1 MNGER
6 KTALHHTDLENDMLL
21 NTDEESLAS
30 SAEKGKQSAGTIIT
44 QEHALRESDESS
56 VDAAETQPYTP
67 KAAFSSGSH
76 QEERGRD
83 CSSNQKK
90 IPTNPV
96 VHTPKI
102 EAVRNTSG
110 DYVCPVCDDVTDSPH
125 AFTLHIRQH
134 NPTDHSHTC
143 RLCGKTLSSA
153 SSLDR
158 HMLVHS
164 GERPFKCSVCGMAF
178 TTNGNMHRHMRTHAS
193 PDDGSSPK
201 ATAKCKP
208 SVDVDTPPQSP
219 KESGSTDEFH
229 DAEDLNCPVCG
240 KAFLC
245 RSGLVSHMGTHPND
259 PIRCKKCCEVAANY
273 TVYIDHHC
281 NGIPVRKNEEDVAL
295 SRDDA
300 APLAGFHDLTFVDFS
315 MGKFSLIA
323 KSLCESKIRR
333 PSSAFHV
340 FECEICKR
348 AFPCSS
354 ALRLHVLSHSGNRG
368 TFCPSC
374 SCNFTSPSFL
384 KMHQL
389 KHRKAEQC
397 HGDHRQRKEGSFCNK
412 EDFLALFELQTNKT
426 DQSVRE
432 VTAWPQVKE
441 EHFENYAYF
450 TNGPNKSGEK
460 ECGSQDFA
468 DIQSIISVTS
478 KAPLAATSPGQTAAS
493 PRPESPRIADSA
505 AASPDVTQGKG
516 EESSPGEGNQQ
527 LFTCKLCKMSF
538 RSPGVLKKHGQLHTH
553 GMTPYA
559 CNVCSYTSMDKST
572 LVRHLRTHNGE
583 RPFQCAICKYAFT
596 TKANCERHVR
606 KRHKKMTKGEI
617 RSAMQYNPH
626 MAEPLRASEAAA
638 PPEVGSMETICK
650 YCNVDFK
657 FNRVLRHH
665 LRSLHN
671 SCSRK
676 PFCCNICKLGFS
688 TKNNCIRHALKQHPE
703 MKDKLAEVVSAKP
716 VARGEPLDGSVAQE
730 NLTSGIQ
737 QDEQVSEAPS
747 EPPSPLSPATVT
759 LSSPQEIEILEES
772 MDLSSSVGGTSPH
785 NAEPL
790 NLTTKSP
797 REPFTDRSDNLGSDE
812 RVTAAKSLVS
822 LSELPPPQEEPLDLA
837 VHALDLSR
845 RSLGSCSS
853 PGSSDCDSPNTSTSP
868 TYVHHSS
875 PGSSHVPPRT
885 PPLGR
890 PPIGGGHSPRS
901 GDASEPS
908 PTKVNDDVYKM
919 TFRMVNEK
927 LSPKNQRS
935 FSCVYCSAGFTL
947 KSNMERHIKRKH
959 PEFARPTRSRNFIPT
974 LSTPGVSKPF
984 PSTLSDETRTALR
997 VVLNSKV
1004 HRTTDM
1010 SEGSSL
1016 VVHQEIKDDSKE
1028 AQDLSGRSSEDMS
1041 DAAESLADLA
1051 SVSSVISTANSQVFQ
1066 KYLLSEKHVAEED
1079 EQETCHTETGKN
1091 DNTSSLGDSKEKKRS
1106 SYADSPNS
1114 VSCPF
1119 CSRRFPWTSSLRRH
1133 ILTHTGQKPYKCE
1146 RCPIWFTTKSNCERH
1161 YARKHGSGGDPTSR
1175 CVPDRPFKC
1184 NVCPSSTF
1192 STRGNLRK
1200 HYYLKHWP
1208 HRRTSDSTE
1217 YSPEQTNSD
1226 SAETMDDSTEKNT
1239 ENGDCSEVVR
1249 FHCPCCE
1256 RMFSTVQELEEH
1268 IGTTVNTPYQCH
1280 LCSAAHIKRQDC
1292 LEHLRKQHGNENAFL
1307 GSCGLVDHDTDVA
1320 IAHGVGKNGP
1330 YSDQEHPMAF
1340 KLSNYAERKVTC
1352 AVCLRRFSSIEE
1364 LKRHVTGVHVEGKP
1378 CDAFSEFSEE
1388 QMEIQEIE
1396 LPNSSDEEKDTSV
1409 LCSPS
1414 FQSEREKA
1422 FAAAQDGGDTS
1433 QKDCSLHRRMPTS
1446 RDNSDLIQN
1455 LLGIRDSKIIDEML
1469 TSADS
1474 AARLLGVKQV

>member
-1 MNGER
+1 MNGEEKR
-6 KTALHHTDLENDMLL
+6 ETHPEKLEDDKVPITEDSSSSNL
-21 NTDEESLAS
+21 DEESHATKIALHEDTDENS
-30 SAEKGKQSAGTIIT
+30 ST
-44 QEHALRESDESS
+44 HAKTEFSGDTYSEDNIRDSS
-56 VDAAETQPYTP
+56 LSHKKDTTVVQP
-67 KAAFSSGSH
+67 S
-76 QEERGRD
+76 
-83 CSSNQKK
+83 
-90 IPTNPV
+90 
-96 VHTPKI
+96 KI
-102 EAVRNTSG
+102 EAVRNPSG
-110 DYVCPVCDDVTDSPH
+110 DYVCPVCNDATDSPH

-164 GERPFKCSVCGMAF
+164 GERPFKCIVCGMAF

-193 PDDGSSPK
+193 PDDSSSPK
-201 ATAKCKP
+201 TTPKCRP

-219 KESGSTDEFH
+219 KESGSADEYH
-229 DAEDLNCPVCG
+229 DAEDLSCPVCG
-240 KAFLC
+240 KGFLC
-245 RSGLVSHMGTHPND
+245 RSGLVTHMGTHPND
-259 PIRCKKCCEVAANY
+259 PIQCKKCCEVAANY
-273 TVYIDHHC
+273 TVYIGHRC
-281 NGIPVRKNEEDVAL
+281 NGISARRSGQGASLV
-295 SRDDA
+295 RDDA
-300 APLAGFHDLTFVDFS
+300 TPLAGFHDLTFVDFS

-323 KSLCESKIRR
+323 KSLCESKVRR

-340 FECEICKR
+340 FECELCKR

-374 SCNFTSPSFL
+374 SCDFSSPSFL
-384 KMHQL
+384 ELHQL
-389 KHRKAEQC
+389 RHRKAEQC
-397 HGDHRQRKEGSFCNK
+397 HGDYWQKEHDSYCNK
-412 EDFLALFELQTNKT
+412 EDFLALLELQTNK
-426 DQSVRE
+426 SSLCE
-432 VTAWPQVKE
+432 VAAWPYLRE

-450 TNGPNKSGEK
+450 TNGHNESVEK
-460 ECGSQDFA
+460 ESGSQDFA

-478 KAPLAATSPGQTAAS
+478 KAPLAATSPGQSRAS
-493 PRPESPRIADSA
+493 PRPGSPLIADSA
-505 AASPDVTQGKG
+505 SASPEITNSKG
-516 EESSPGEGNQQ
+516 EESSPSEENQQ

-538 RSPGVLKKHGQLHTH
+538 RSLGVLKKHGQLHTH

-617 RSAMQYNPH
+617 RNAMQYNPH
-626 MAEPLRASEAAA
+626 MSEPPRVTETA
-638 PPEVGSMETICK
+638 PAEVGCMETICK

-716 VARGEPLDGSVAQE
+716 VAHNEVSDDSSSKQE
-730 NLTSGIQ
+730 QSHTH
-737 QDEQVSEAPS
+737 QDHEVLS
-747 EPPSPLSPATVT
+747 EPSSPLSHATET
-759 LSSPQEIEILEES
+759 PNSPEDMEILEEECINLSNS
-772 MDLSSSVGGTSPH
+772 MNGSSSQDS
-785 NAEPL
+785 EPL
-790 NLTTKSP
+790 NLTT
-797 REPFTDRSDNLGSDE
+797 RSLKGPSYDSSDTSGTDE

-845 RSLGSCSS
+845 KSFSNSGSPRSSLCG
-853 PGSSDCDSPNTSTSP
+853 SPNSNCVLCP
-868 TYVHHSS
+868 C
-875 PGSSHVPPRT
+875 PGSSHLSPRT

-890 PPIGGGHSPRS
+890 PPVDGAHSPRTIDITES
-901 GDASEPS
+901 S
-908 PTKVNDDVYKM
+908 PNKVQDDVYKM

-935 FSCVYCSAGFTL
+935 FSCMYCSAGFTL

-984 PSTLSDETRTALR
+984 SSALSDETRTALR

-1004 HRTTDM
+1004 NKTTDAAE
-1010 SEGSSL
+1010 STSIIIPQDNKDECK
-1016 VVHQEIKDDSKE
+1016 EI
-1028 AQDLSGRSSEDMS
+1028 QDLSGRSSEDTS
-1041 DAAESLADLA
+1041 DATESSADLA
-1051 SVSSVISTANSQVFQ
+1051 SVSALISTANSQGFQ
-1066 KYLLSEKHVAEED
+1066 KYLLSEKPPAEGD
-1079 EQETCHTETGKN
+1079 EQAEATEANKIENSVPTGE
-1091 DNTSSLGDSKEKKRS
+1091 SKEKKRS

-1119 CSRRFPWTSSLRRH
+1119 CSRKFPWTSSLRRH

-1161 YARKHGSGGDPTSR
+1161 YARKHGQGEDPTARS
-1175 CVPDRPFKC
+1175 VPDRPFKC
-1184 NVCPSSTF
+1184 NMCPSSTF

-1208 HRRTSDSTE
+1208 NRRLGEGTE
-1217 YSPEQTNSD
+1217 FSPEQLSSD
-1226 SAETMDDSTEKNT
+1226 SAEAMEEGTEESFGSTE
-1239 ENGDCSEVVR
+1239 CSYIMQ
-1249 FHCPCCE
+1249 FYCPCCS
-1256 RMFSTVQELEEH
+1256 RMFATVKQLEDH
-1268 IGTTVNTPYQCH
+1268 IGEMVPVPYQCH
-1280 LCSAAHIKRQDC
+1280 LCSVKYSKRGDC
-1292 LEHLRKQHGNENAFL
+1292 LEHLRKHHGSENEFL
-1307 GSCGLVDHDTDVA
+1307 AACGLVEHDTDVA
-1320 IAHGVGKNGP
+1320 IAHGVGNDGSCTEEEEP
-1330 YSDQEHPMAF
+1330 AETLQM
-1340 KLSNYAERKVTC
+1340 LNYAKRNATC
-1352 AVCLRRFSSIEE
+1352 PVCLRRFPSIEE
-1364 LKRHVTGVHVEGKP
+1364 LKSHFTLVHVEGKP
-1378 CDAFSEFSEE
+1378 NDVCNDAAED
-1388 QMEIQEIE
+1388 QMEVGDGQ
-1396 LPNSSDEEKDTSV
+1396 LPGKSDEDIQCDQPLQSKTSTV
-1409 LCSPS
+1409 AIHEQSDISPS
-1414 FQSEREKA
+1414 NCANLEKKQSSCEN
-1422 FAAAQDGGDTS
+1422 G
-1433 QKDCSLHRRMPTS
+1433 
-1446 RDNSDLIQN
+1446 DLIQN
-1455 LLGIRDSKIIDEML
+1455 LLGIRDSKMIDEML
-1469 TSADS
+1469 DSADS